1 MAGIGL
7 IDRYV
12 KDLFDYAL
20 EINQLEN
27 YVKHAEKIIHKTDID
42 VDGNVNIPDELYNF
56 LNILPDG
63 DADAVI
69 SKFFDMACEH
79 LNLLSVKIFSAV
91 HLSFAQETAIKNK
104 LVEMFG
110 QAISPP
116 IKIVD
121 KSLIGGLRIS
131 VGEHTVIDNTVRTGL
146 AEMKKNVYKEVY
158 LK

>member
-1 MAGIGL
+1 MASL

-12 KDLFDYAL
+12 KDLFDYAI
-20 EINQLEN
+20 ENNQIEN
-27 YVKHAEKIIHKTDID
+27 YLKYAEMIIHGND
-42 VDGNVNIPDELYNF
+42 VDSDGMRLLPDEIYSF
-56 LNILPDG
+56 LELLPDPS
-63 DADAVI
+63 DASAVI
-69 SKFFDMACEH
+69 SKFFDMACGH
-79 LNLLSVKIFSAV
+79 LGLLDVKIFSAV
-91 HLSFAQETAIKNK
+91 QLSFMQEVAIRNK

-131 VGEHTVIDNTVRTGL
+131 VGQHTVIDNTVRTGL

>member
-1 MAGIGL
+1 MTSL

-12 KDLFDYAL
+12 KDLFDYAV
-20 EINQLEN
+20 ESNQIEN
-27 YVKHAEKIIHKTDID
+27 YLKYAEQIIHRIDID
-42 VDGNVNIPDELYNF
+42 MDGIRNVPDEIYSF
-56 LNILPDG
+56 LDILPEG
-63 DADAVI
+63 DANAVI
-69 SKFFDMACEH
+69 TKFFEMACKH
-79 LNLLSVKIFSAV
+79 LGLLGVKIFSAV

-131 VGEHTVIDNTVRTGL
+131 VGEHTVIDNTIRTGL

>member
-1 MAGIGL
+1 
-7 IDRYV
+7 
-12 KDLFDYAL
+12 LFDYAV
-20 EINQLEN
+20 ESNQIEN
-27 YVKHAEKIIHKTDID
+27 YLKYAEQIIHRVDID
-42 VDGNVNIPDELYNF
+42 VDGNRNIPDEIYDF
-56 LNILPDG
+56 LDLLPPGDG
-63 DADAVI
+63 AAVV
-69 SKFFDMACEH
+69 SKFFEMACAH
-79 LNLLSVKIFSAV
+79 LGLLNVKIFSAV

>member
-1 MAGIGL
+1 MAGL

-12 KDLFDYAL
+12 KDLFDYAV
-20 EINQLEN
+20 ENNQLEN
-27 YVKHAEKIIHKTDID
+27 YLKYAEQIIHRIDID
-42 VDGNVNIPDELYNF
+42 MDGNRNVPDEIYDF
-56 LNILPDG
+56 LDILPDG
-63 DADAVI
+63 DAGAVI
-69 SKFFDMACEH
+69 NKFFEAACCH
-79 LNLLSVKIFSAV
+79 LGLLNVKIFSAV
-91 HLSFAQETAIKNK
+91 HLSFAQETEIKNK
-104 LVEMFG
+104 LVKLFG
-110 QAISPP
+110 QDISPP